1 MKEYWKNINKPK
13 KKRHLKIVDKN
24 YKKEPKYQSLQLD
37 VAITTF
43 CILMIL
49 FIIMCI
55 LLK

>member
-1 MKEYWKNINKPK
+1 MKEYWKNINNPK
-13 KKRHLKIVDKN
+13 KKRHLKVVDKN
-24 YKKEPKYQSLQLD
+24 YKKEPKHQSLQLD
-37 VAITTF
+37 IAITTF